1 MPRKIFNFQPGG
13 IFHISNIGNNGE
25 EIFSSRE
32 NYEFFLQKFS
42 DSTCNIFEIIG
53 YCLIPNQYHLLVAV
67 KSIESIYTA
76 YSLRKRIPIKM
87 VALDED
93 EISIFLSQEVANV
106 LNSYAKAYNRCYG
119 RKGSLFRENFRK
131 QPIREEELECII
143 AQFEYMP
150 VNQGIVDIWEDWD
163 YVSAKE
169 KIDRKMGVIDWV
181 KYGRFYA
188 DFKSVESKDDIKTN
202 SVKIAIN

>member
-1 MPRKIFNFQPGG
+1 
-13 IFHISNIGNNGE
+13 
-25 EIFSSRE
+25 
-32 NYEFFLQKFS
+32 
-42 DSTCNIFEIIG
+42 
-53 YCLIPNQYHLLVAV
+53 
-67 KSIESIYTA
+67 
-76 YSLRKRIPIKM
+76 M

-131 QPIREEELECII
+131 QPIKEEELKCIL
-143 AQFEYMP
+143 AQFKYMP
-150 VNQGIVDIWEDWD
+150 VDQGLVDLWEDWD
-163 YVSAKE
+163 YSSVKE
-169 KIDRKMGVIDWV
+169 LTDRKMGIIDWV

-188 DFKSVESKDDIKTN
+188 DFKSNESKDDMNAN